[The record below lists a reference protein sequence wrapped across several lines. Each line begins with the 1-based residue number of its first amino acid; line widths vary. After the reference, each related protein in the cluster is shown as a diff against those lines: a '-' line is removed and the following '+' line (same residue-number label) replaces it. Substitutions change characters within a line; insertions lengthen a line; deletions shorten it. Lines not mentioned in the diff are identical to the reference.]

1 MAAARAGGLAT
12 PLAGTRRPEEVLA
25 AGRLF
30 AFPVA
35 ALAGFRFTPAIFLC
49 LVCLAMQSQL
59 GGACARNCR
68 RGQDRTVS
76 DGQPGLVGQ
85 DKLAEGSKNGK
96 REAPLW
102 VRP

>member
-35 ALAGFRFTPAIFLC
+35 DFAGLRFTPALFLC

-59 GGACARNCR
+59 GEPAHATGAAGKTGPSAMDSRVWS
-68 RGQDRTVS
+68 DRT
-76 DGQPGLVGQ
+76 
-85 DKLAEGSKNGK
+85 N
-96 REAPLW
+96 
-102 VRP
+102 